1 MIKRILALFVVSL
14 IVFYYNTAAADD
26 EYPGMALVA
35 AGEFSMGLDVD
46 RVKKVVGS
54 LGGMVKYH
62 DSATPAHKV
71 NVDAFYIDKHEITN
85 EAYKKFIEAAEYR
98 IPLSW
103 EDAGGDIPQGKEKYP
118 VIYVSWEDAVA
129 YCEWTGKRLPT
140 EAEWEK
146 AARGTDGRL
155 FPWGNKFSKKKLNYN
170 KSRKRGTTKVGSY
183 PKGASPYGCL
193 DMAGNVWEWTADN
206 YLPYPGN
213 KYEDEFY
220 GKERY
225 VLRGGSYLDA
235 RYDAVATM
243 RSKFTP
249 VTDDENVGFRCAK
262 STSGSKA
269 EAAAKPE
276 AESKS
281 AP

>member
-1 MIKRILALFVVSL
+1 MSKKKLVVL
-14 IVFYYNTAAADD
+14 VICLLVFYIKSVAAEDV
-26 EYPGMALVA
+26 PTGMVLVP
-35 AGEFSMGLDVD
+35 AGEFTMGIDEARLE
-46 RVKKVVGS
+46 KIVGT

-71 NVDAFYIDKHEITN
+71 NVDAVYIDKYEVTN
-85 EAYKKFIEAAEYR
+85 DEYKKFIAATGAA

-103 EDAGGDIPQGKEKYP
+103 EDAGGDMPRGKGKHP
-118 VIYVSWEDAVA
+118 VVYVNWENAVA
-129 YCEWTGKRLPT
+129 YCEWVGKRLPT

-146 AARGTDGRL
+146 AARGADGRL
-155 FPWGNKFSKKKLNYN
+155 FPWGNKFSRKKLNFE

-183 PKGASPYGCL
+183 PKGVSPYGCY

-213 KYEDEFY
+213 KHEDEFY

-225 VLRGGSYLDA
+225 VLRGGSFMDA
-235 RYDAVATM
+235 KYDALTTM

-249 VTDDENVGFRCAK
+249 ITDDENVGFRCAK
-262 STSGSKA
+262 SV
-269 EAAAKPE
+269 P
-276 AESKS
+276 
-281 AP
+281 

>member
-1 MIKRILALFVVSL
+1 MIMRNLVLLLLGLS
-14 IVFYYNTAAADD
+14 IVYVHPVKA
-26 EYPGMALVA
+26 EEVPPGMVLVP
-35 AGEFSMGLDVD
+35 AGEFTMGLNED
-46 RVKKVVGS
+46 RVKKMVES

-62 DSATPAHKV
+62 DSSNPAHKV
-71 NVDAFYIDKHEITN
+71 NVDAFYIDKYEVTN
-85 EAYKKFIEAAEYR
+85 ADYKKFVAATKHR
-98 IPLSW
+98 IPLHW
-103 EDAGGDIPQGKEKYP
+103 EDAGGDIPTGKEKHP
-118 VIYVSWEDAVA
+118 VVYATWEDAVA
-129 YCEWTGKRLPT
+129 YCEWAGKRLPT

-155 FPWGNKFSKKKLNYN
+155 FPWGDKFSRKALNYD
-170 KSRKRGTTKVGSY
+170 KSRKNDTTKVGNYS
-183 PKGASPYGCL
+183 KGVSPYGCF

-206 YLPYPGN
+206 YLPYPNN

-235 RYDAVATM
+235 KYDAVSTM

-262 STSGSKA
+262 
-269 EAAAKPE
+269 AAP
-276 AESKS
+276 
-281 AP
+281 